1 MSGRI
6 LVIDDEAG
14 IRESLRMILE
24 YEGYT
29 CLLAA
34 TGEEGLAMA
43 RTEAPDL
50 VFSDIKMPGLDGLE
64 VLTRLKAQDESL
76 PVVMISGHG
85 TVATAVEATKL
96 GAMDF
101 IEKPLSTERVLLTVR
116 NALNAS
122 RLEQENRRLR
132 GAEDARYNIVGQS
145 PALLQV
151 LDAIGRAAPTNAT
164 VLVLGESGVG
174 KELVARAI
182 HRNSLRSRERFVQV
196 NCAAIPEE
204 LIESELFGHEKGS
217 FTGATDKQIGKF
229 ELADRGT
236 IFLDEVGD
244 MSQKTQAKVLRVLQE
259 GEVERIGSQRTLKV
273 DVRVIA
279 ATNKDLE
286 AAIGEGTFREDL
298 YFRLSVIPVHVPPL
312 RERPEDIPLL
322 VKHFADLFAADGGRT
337 RRFTPDALGVLQ
349 QHRWRGNIRELKNT
363 IERVLIMARGDVV
376 DVPDV
381 RQFLRVE
388 GRRWPSSP
396 PARPAVSPPAPAPP
410 LPTSAARSRRIRRA
424 AVAAAGASL
433 QRRRTDAGECRR
445 APRRQADDAARV
457 QGAGRAR
464 VPRREAARARVEHLA
479 DRRGHRHAAQQ
490 PLQEARAVRD
500 QPGEATADVTR
511 RFKAV
516 RRVAD
521 MPTDGPDS
529 SQGDGQVD
537 ADTTDYYELLQISPN
552 ADPDT
557 VTRVF
562 RLLARRY
569 HPDQPDTGNEEKFR
583 EILAAYAVLSDPEKR
598 AHYDVNHVAIR
609 RERWRFVA
617 EGAPSAGDYAAEH
630 QARLVDAGDPLLAPA
645 DRTAQA
651 RSVAARSRRV
661 DGTAAR
667 TPRVLLVVPR
677 AEEVRPPQRPVAVAD
692 HGGWCGPPRGA
703 AAPRVAALATHR
715 AHALRVR
722 RTERRSGRRVESR
735 RGSRPGDRWQRDA
748 SPLLEESPN
757 SAGQCAG

>member
-24 YEGYT
+24 YEGYA
-29 CLLAA
+29 CVLAA
-34 TGEEGLAMA
+34 TGEEGLALA

-64 VLTRLKAQDESL
+64 VLTRLKAHDESL

-132 GAEDARYNIVGQS
+132 GAEDARYNLVGQS
-145 PALLQV
+145 PALMQV
-151 LDAIGRAAPTNAT
+151 LDSVGRAAPTNAT

-286 AAIGEGTFREDL
+286 AAIAEGTFREDL
-298 YFRLSVIPVHVPPL
+298 YFRLSVIPIQVPPL
-312 RERPEDIPLL
+312 RARPEDVPAL

-337 RRFTPDALGVLQ
+337 RRFTPEALGVLQ

-376 DVPDV
+376 DVADV
-381 RQFLRVE
+381 RQFLRVDGVPAAAAPVPFTAPPTRE
-388 GRRWPSSP
+388 LPPIAVQDFGEDAGVSAMASSS
-396 PARPAVSPPAPAPP
+396 AVADSVPAPAVERPAPP
-410 LPTSAARSRRIRRA
+410 KPTTLREFKEQVEREFL
-424 AVAAAGASL
+424 VAKL
-433 QRRRTDAGECRR
+433 
-445 APRRQADDAARV
+445 
-457 QGAGRAR
+457 
-464 VPRREAARARVEHLA
+464 REH
-479 DRRGHRHAAQQ
+479 GWN
-490 PLQEARAVRD
+490 
-500 QPGEATADVTR
+500 
-511 RFKAV
+511 
-516 RRVAD
+516 
-521 MPTDGPDS
+521 
-529 SQGDGQVD
+529 
-537 ADTTDYYELLQISPN
+537 IS
-552 ADPDT
+552 
-557 VTRVF
+557 
-562 RLLARRY
+562 
-569 HPDQPDTGNEEKFR
+569 
-583 EILAAYAVLSDPEKR
+583 
-598 AHYDVNHVAIR
+598 
-609 RERWRFVA
+609 
-617 EGAPSAGDYAAEH
+617 
-630 QARLVDAGDPLLAPA
+630 
-645 DRTAQA
+645 RTAE
-651 RSVAARSRRV
+651 VI
-661 DGTAAR
+661 D
-667 TPRVLLVVPR
+667 TPRSNLYKKL
-677 AEEVRPPQRPVAVAD
+677 EQYEISQ
-692 HGGWCGPPRGA
+692 
-703 AAPRVAALATHR
+703 
-715 AHALRVR
+715 
-722 RTERRSGRRVESR
+722 ERDG
-735 RGSRPGDRWQRDA
+735 
-748 SPLLEESPN
+748 
-757 SAGQCAG
+757 